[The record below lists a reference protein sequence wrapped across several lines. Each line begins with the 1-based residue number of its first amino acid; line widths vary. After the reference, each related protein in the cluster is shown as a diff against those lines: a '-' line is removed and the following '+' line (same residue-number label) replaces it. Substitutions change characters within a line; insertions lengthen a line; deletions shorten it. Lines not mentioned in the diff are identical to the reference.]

1 VAEVIVALD
10 VNGRSPALD
19 LVRRLDRARFFKV
32 GLELFVREGPAIVRE
47 IRASGRSVFLDL
59 KLHDIPTTVAAAAGV
74 AAELGVELLT
84 LHASGGSRMVSAA
97 RRAVE
102 GTGTRLL
109 AVTALTSM
117 TAVDL
122 GEAFGSGDRTV
133 ECEVGRLADLALGSG
148 AHGVVCSPKEAAFLR
163 ARVGR
168 EALIVT
174 PGIRLEGDPADD
186 QARSATPA
194 SARKAGADYLVVG
207 RSITRAPEPQ
217 AALAAVLDQLE
228 AE

>member
-1 VAEVIVALD
+1 MAEVIVALD
-10 VNGRSPALD
+10 VPGRSAALD

-47 IRASGRSVFLDL
+47 IRTSGRSVFLDL
-59 KLHDIPTTVAAAAGV
+59 KLHDIPSTVAAAAGI

-84 LHASGGSRMVSAA
+84 LHASGGGRMIAAA
-97 RRAVE
+97 RRAIE

-117 TAVDL
+117 TAADL
-122 GEAFGSGDRTV
+122 EEAFGGAGLTV
-133 ECEVGRLADLALGSG
+133 EREVGRLADLAMGSG
-148 AHGVVCSPKEAAFLR
+148 AHGVVCSPHEAAFLR
-163 ARVGR
+163 ARIGP

-194 SARKAGADYLVVG
+194 SARKAGVDYMVVG
-207 RSITRAPEPQ
+207 RSITRAPEPA

-228 AE
+228 AA